1 MAATGAGA
9 GAAEADCPLP
19 PGPPFEDDAPHHAW
33 VIASVKKAR
42 SAMESLETAIKNEV
56 KTDSFHLLGN
66 LKYIQSIIEQQKRIL
81 ARLPIPAD
89 ARRGAGVA
97 NQVGLADINARG
109 PKGSTPLMM
118 LCAQGLDAAE
128 VEVSELL
135 TLGADPTQIAY
146 EFNDDVAAANI
157 DMKDF
162 ETPLIT
168 AAFKG
173 HEKICKVLL
182 QWRGEKL
189 KEKGVRLQ
197 DVARVDPNYRMSG
210 SFRSGASAMLAACDA
225 GHLQVV
231 KLLMK
236 HGGDPALHSTRR
248 RPDDDDD
255 GDDDAHSIVAAG
267 GAPGVDVLGRRAAAA
282 AAAAAAGNTPENPD
296 GNDDGFGGGSSSS
309 SEDAGVDAELGEFG
323 RLDYDSEASDDDTC
337 LSAACENG
345 RLEVVQELLSNSSAA
360 TCLENHTAIVKL
372 LLAHG
377 GDANSNGVPLYVAA
391 SNNNL
396 ALIQVLVEH
405 NADVNA
411 EVTGLQSTNGT
422 PLHGAC
428 YTGWYNAAISLAV
441 LGANRGEADQ
451 NGETPLHKTR
461 RMAKVRLQT
470 QHAALSEWLERTE
483 RWSPLR
489 IAASHQRCEEAALAL
504 RLGLVL
510 PPTAWGDV
518 KAVLDSAAAGK
529 SETERAA
536 EASAGGGT
544 FGTDWMWLAILGFVE
559 RSWMPGAVKK
569 AWKQPH
575 NATPTTY
582 SFDFN

>member
-1 MAATGAGA
+1 M
-9 GAAEADCPLP
+9 
-19 PGPPFEDDAPHHAW
+19 
-33 VIASVKKAR
+33 
-42 SAMESLETAIKNEV
+42 
-56 KTDSFHLLGN
+56 
-66 LKYIQSIIEQQKRIL
+66 
-81 ARLPIPAD
+81 
-89 ARRGAGVA
+89 
-97 NQVGLADINARG
+97 
-109 PKGSTPLMM
+109 
-118 LCAQGLDAAE
+118 
-128 VEVSELL
+128 
-135 TLGADPTQIAY
+135 
-146 EFNDDVAAANI
+146 
-157 DMKDF
+157 
-162 ETPLIT
+162 
-168 AAFKG
+168 
-173 HEKICKVLL
+173 
-182 QWRGEKL
+182 
-189 KEKGVRLQ
+189 
-197 DVARVDPNYRMSG
+197 
-210 SFRSGASAMLAACDA
+210 
-225 GHLQVV
+225 
-231 KLLMK
+231 
-236 HGGDPALHSTRR
+236 
-248 RPDDDDD
+248 
-255 GDDDAHSIVAAG
+255 
-267 GAPGVDVLGRRAAAA
+267 
-282 AAAAAAGNTPENPD
+282 
-296 GNDDGFGGGSSSS
+296 
-309 SEDAGVDAELGEFG
+309 
-323 RLDYDSEASDDDTC
+323 
-337 LSAACENG
+337 
-345 RLEVVQELLSNSSAA
+345 
-360 TCLENHTAIVKL
+360 
-372 LLAHG
+372 LAHG

-544 FGTDWMWLAILGFVE
+544 FGTDWVDGPAPAPAPAPASAIVDQATNKRTVAFMRAVLLSGWGPSRHHRLFTCAHKNVVRTVLLVSERLRQSYSSSGGNSVNADEGTAIADAGVGGGGGGGGSGNSGSGGSGVVATGVGEGAAPPQYLLLLLPTLPPEMWLAILGFVE

>member
-66 LKYIQSIIEQQKRIL
+66 LKYIQSIIEQQQRIL

-89 ARRGAGVA
+89 ARRCAGVA

-109 PKGSTPLMM
+109 HKGSTPLMM

-128 VEVSELL
+128 VKVSELL
-135 TLGADPTQIAY
+135 ALGADPTQIAY

-255 GDDDAHSIVAAG
+255 GDDGAHSIVAAG

-282 AAAAAAGNTPENPD
+282 AAAAAGNTPENPA

-345 RLEVVQELLSNSSAA
+345 RLEVVQELLSNSSVGAA
-360 TCLENHTAIVKL
+360 DI
-372 LLAHG
+372 
-377 GDANSNGVPLYVAA
+377 NSVDRGNVSVLA
-391 SNNNL
+391 SNNSVAPLPQPGKKKNTL
-396 ALIQVLVEH
+396 STPFFFWLGWGREGSLLV
-405 NADVNA
+405 
-411 EVTGLQSTNGT
+411 TLW
-422 PLHGAC
+422 AC
-428 YTGWYNAAISLAV
+428 WWC
-441 LGANRGEADQ
+441 
-451 NGETPLHKTR
+451 P
-461 RMAKVRLQT
+461 
-470 QHAALSEWLERTE
+470 
-483 RWSPLR
+483 
-489 IAASHQRCEEAALAL
+489 
-504 RLGLVL
+504 
-510 PPTAWGDV
+510 
-518 KAVLDSAAAGK
+518 
-529 SETERAA
+529 
-536 EASAGGGT
+536 
-544 FGTDWMWLAILGFVE
+544 
-559 RSWMPGAVKK
+559 
-569 AWKQPH
+569 
-575 NATPTTY
+575 
-582 SFDFN
+582 